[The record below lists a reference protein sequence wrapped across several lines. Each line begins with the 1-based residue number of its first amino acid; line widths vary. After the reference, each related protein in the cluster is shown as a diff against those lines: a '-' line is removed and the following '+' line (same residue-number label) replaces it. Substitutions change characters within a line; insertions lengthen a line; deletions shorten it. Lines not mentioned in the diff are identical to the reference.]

1 MEETSRDEEGIGGEL
16 GQVLEP
22 GTTDLEREDE
32 AEL

>member
-22 GTTDLEREDE
+22 GTTDLESEDE
-32 AEL
+32 AGL